1 MENRENV
8 LFLSFVSSL
17 STLFSCHNRLKA
29 ADAMNDKSPMKSAC
43 TGCKHATADGTC
55 GAKPASPDSLQEL
68 IRDNLARIKHKLLV
82 LSGKGGVGKS
92 TVAVNLAAGLALR
105 GLKVG
110 LLDADLHG
118 PSIPGMLGLS
128 GVVPAAPHSLIQP
141 LAYDLA
147 TPGADP
153 PRGAEPLRVISIGFF
168 LKNRDDAVI
177 WRGPMKISAIKQ
189 FLGHVCWGDLDYLVV
204 DSPPGTGD
212 EPLTVAQSIP
222 GAKAVVVTT
231 PQGVSVAD
239 VRRSITFCRAVKL
252 DVLGVI
258 ENMSGLCCPHCGG
271 KIELFK
277 AGGGEA
283 MARQMGVP
291 FLGRLPIEPAMVAAC
306 DEGKPFVALG
316 EAGETGKAIREIVEK
331 IIQRG

>member
-1 MENRENV
+1 
-8 LFLSFVSSL
+8 
-17 STLFSCHNRLKA
+17 
-29 ADAMNDKSPMKSAC
+29 MNDKPSTESAC
-43 TGCKHATADGTC
+43 TGCKHAQSDGTC
-55 GAKPASPDSLQEL
+55 GAKTASPDSLQEL
-68 IRDNLARIKHKLLV
+68 VQDNLARIKHKLLV

-92 TVAVNLAAGLALR
+92 TIAVNIAAGLALR

-110 LLDADLHG
+110 LVDVDLHG

-128 GVVPAAPHSLIQP
+128 GTVPVAAGSLIQP
-141 LAYDLA
+141 LTCDLGV
-147 TPGADP
+147 PGAE
-153 PRGAEPLRVISIGFF
+153 ALRVISIDFF
-168 LKNRDDAVI
+168 LKSRDDAVI

-222 GAKAVVVTT
+222 GARAVIVTT
-231 PQGVSVAD
+231 PQGVSVSD

-252 DVLGVI
+252 EVLGVI
-258 ENMSGLCCPHCGG
+258 ENMSGLSCPHCGG

-277 AGGGEA
+277 TGGGET
-283 MARQMGVP
+283 MAREMGVP

-306 DEGKPFVALG
+306 DEGRPFVAMG
-316 EAGETGKAIREIVEK
+316 ENGQTGKTISEIVEK
-331 IIQRG
+331 IVEAGSSA